1 MREEKKMK
9 QKEKEKN
16 AEKLLALLDKVNV
29 IYCIP
34 RHVSRSGM
42 YRVISLCV
50 VIDGEIWT
58 IDHWAAPLL
67 EGYDKRHNGLKAHGC
82 GMDAGFHLV
91 YNLSCRLY
99 NNGYRLKHK
108 WI

>member
-1 MREEKKMK
+1 MREV
-9 QKEKEKN
+9 EKETN
-16 AEKLLALLDKVNV
+16 VERLRELLEGVDKV
-29 IYCIP
+29 YCIL

-82 GMDAGFHLV
+82 GMDAGSHLV
-91 YNLSCRLY
+91 HNLSCRLY